1 MALDTEEEQVEKIE
15 RIWNSYKWLIV
26 VVIVVFSGIY
36 FTYGFY
42 SDQKIKNT
50 EQASQLYQEILIK
63 KITDIDLIIEKVA
76 LLKKSSS
83 NTPYASRSAIYL
95 SKLYSQENKNEEAI
109 KELIWA
115 SQNTSEES
123 IESIAYYLLANI
135 YFVTNKLDEAMTS
148 AIKINTI
155 GFQTLAK
162 DIIGDIWGKTF
173 KLSEILKIISDKKI
187 KDGLKI
193 PNIYILYSSWK
204 SRIAC
209 SRFVM

>member
-1 MALDTEEEQVEKIE
+1 MALDTEEEQIEKLE
-15 RIWNSYKWLIV
+15 RIWNSYKWLIT

-36 FTYGFY
+36 FAYGFY
-42 SDQKIKNT
+42 SDQKVKNT

-162 DIIGDIWGKTF
+162 DIIGDIYLKQGNKEEARKSYLEAL
-173 KLSEILKIISDKKI
+173 KLYKGQGDIRKVIQNKIDSI
-187 KDGLKI
+187 GQ
-193 PNIYILYSSWK
+193 
-204 SRIAC
+204 
-209 SRFVM
+209 

>member
-1 MALDTEEEQVEKIE
+1 MALDTEEEQVEKLE

-36 FTYGFY
+36 FVYGFY

-135 YFVTNKLDEAMTS
+135 YFITNKLDEAMTS

-162 DIIGDIWGKTF
+162 DIIGDIYLKQGNKEEARKSYLEAL
-173 KLSEILKIISDKKI
+173 KLYKGQGDIRKVIQNKIDSM
-187 KDGLKI
+187 GQ
-193 PNIYILYSSWK
+193 
-204 SRIAC
+204 
-209 SRFVM
+209 

>member
-1 MALDTEEEQVEKIE
+1 MALDTEEEQVEKLE

-36 FTYGFY
+36 FAYGFY

-95 SKLYSQENKNEEAI
+95 SKLYSQENKNEAAI

-115 SQNTSEES
+115 SENTSEES
-123 IESIAYYLLANI
+123 IKSIANYLLANI
-135 YFVTNKLDEAMTS
+135 YFVTDKLDDAMST
-148 AIKINTI
+148 ALKIDTI
-155 GFQTLAK
+155 GFQTLTK
-162 DIIGDIWGKTF
+162 DIIGDIYLKQDQKKEARKSYIEAL
-173 KLSEILKIISDKKI
+173 KLYKGQGDIRKIIQNKI
-187 KDGLKI
+187 DSIGQ
-193 PNIYILYSSWK
+193 
-204 SRIAC
+204 
-209 SRFVM
+209 